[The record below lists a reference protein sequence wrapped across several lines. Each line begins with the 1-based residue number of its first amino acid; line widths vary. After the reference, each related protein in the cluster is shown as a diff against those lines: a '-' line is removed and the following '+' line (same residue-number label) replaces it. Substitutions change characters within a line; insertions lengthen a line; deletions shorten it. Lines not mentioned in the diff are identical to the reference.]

1 MRATMAP
8 YKHPSRAWPA
18 PTCKIRHVLQTDGA
32 RVGDDDSHPRNGC
45 DGMDA
50 KPLLD
55 PKNDFVFK
63 RLFADAPDLLAA
75 LINAVRSG
83 DPPVQVVEV
92 LNPRIDPAEFFGKY
106 IVLDILAEDEHGRRY
121 NIEMQVRRERAWSE
135 RSVYY
140 LARTF
145 VQPLRA
151 GGEYETLKP
160 AIGIHLLDFDLFPDP
175 SQAHWCFEMRDR
187 HQPSVTLGEELQLN
201 LIELPKA
208 DRAGLAGGALAA
220 WVEFLEHWQEEER
233 MAEIDYPPVQQALKR
248 IRRLSAD
255 EEAQHYAMMRERAV
269 HTEVTELRG
278 ALEDGLAQGLT
289 EGKRAL
295 FASLLEQRFGPLL
308 DAQRDLIRSASPSRI
323 ESWSRLLFEARSVD
337 EVLGICPQRAG

>member
-1 MRATMAP
+1 
-8 YKHPSRAWPA
+8 
-18 PTCKIRHVLQTDGA
+18 
-32 RVGDDDSHPRNGC
+32 
-45 DGMDA
+45 MDA

-75 LINAVRSG
+75 LINAVRSA

-160 AIGIHLLDFDLFPDP
+160 AIGIHLLDFELFPDP
-175 SQAHWCFEMRDR
+175 QQAHWCFEMRDR
-187 HQPSVTLGEELQLN
+187 EQPAVTLGEELQLN

-255 EEAQHYAMMRERAV
+255 EEAQHLAMMRERAV
-269 HTEVTELRG
+269 HTEVTELR
-278 ALEDGLAQGLT
+278 AAHEDGRAEGREEGLAEGLQQGLKAGQEKGLL

-295 FASLLEQRFGPLL
+295 LVSLLEQRFGPLA
-308 DAQRDLIRSASPSRI
+308 DHQREQIRSSGAEAI
-323 ESWSRLLFEARSVD
+323 EGWSRRLFDAGSTEDLL
-337 EVLGICPQRAG
+337 G

>member
-1 MRATMAP
+1 
-8 YKHPSRAWPA
+8 
-18 PTCKIRHVLQTDGA
+18 
-32 RVGDDDSHPRNGC
+32 
-45 DGMDA
+45 MDA

-75 LINAVRSG
+75 LINAVRSA

-92 LNPRIDPAEFFGKY
+92 LNPRIEPAELLGKY

-121 NIEMQVRRERAWSE
+121 NIEMQVRREKAWSA

-145 VQPLRA
+145 TQPVRS
-151 GGEYETLKP
+151 GGKYETLKS

-175 SQAHWCFEMRDR
+175 KQAHWCFEMRDR
-187 HQPSVTLGEELQLN
+187 EQPSVTLGEELQLN

-208 DRAGLAGGALAA
+208 DRTGLTGGALAA
-220 WVEFLEHWQEEER
+220 WIEFLEHWQEEER
-233 MAEIDYPPVQQALKR
+233 MAEIDYPPVQQALQR

-269 HTEVTELRG
+269 HTEVTELR
-278 ALEDGLAQGLT
+278 AAREDGLAEGLRQGL
-289 EGKRAL
+289 EQGLEKGL
-295 FASLLEQRFGPLL
+295 EKGLEQGLQEGERNILVRLLQRRFGPLG
-308 DAQRDLIRSASPSRI
+308 DAQRARIQAATSA
-323 ESWSRLLFEARSVD
+323 EMEAWSERLFDASTAAEI
-337 EVLGICPQRAG
+337 LGA

>member
-1 MRATMAP
+1 MIRIHGQDAT
-8 YKHPSRAWPA
+8 AWTPHLSS
-18 PTCKIRHVLQTDGA
+18 TRRTT
-32 RVGDDDSHPRNGC
+32 SSSN
-45 DGMDA
+45 
-50 KPLLD
+50 
-55 PKNDFVFK
+55 

-75 LINAVRSG
+75 LINAVRSE

-92 LNPRIDPAEFFGKY
+92 LNPRIEPAELLGKF

-121 NIEMQVRRERAWSE
+121 NIEMQVRREKAWSA

-145 VQPLRA
+145 TQPMRS
-151 GGEYETLKP
+151 GGQYETLKP
-160 AIGIHLLDFDLFPDP
+160 AIGIHLLDFELFPDP
-175 SQAHWCFEMRDR
+175 TQAHWCFEMRDR

-233 MAEIDYPPVQQALKR
+233 MAEIDYPPVQQALQR

-278 ALEDGLAQGLT
+278 ALEDGRAEGLL
-289 EGKRAL
+289 EGKRSIL
-295 FASLLEQRFGPLL
+295 IRLLEQRFGPM
-308 DAQRDLIRSASPSRI
+308 ST
-323 ESWSRLLFEARSVD
+323 
-337 EVLGICPQRAG
+337 PQRNRIGAADPAALEEWYQGLFDAKSVEDLMG

>member
-1 MRATMAP
+1 
-8 YKHPSRAWPA
+8 
-18 PTCKIRHVLQTDGA
+18 
-32 RVGDDDSHPRNGC
+32 
-45 DGMDA
+45 MDA

-75 LINAVRSG
+75 LINAVRSA
-83 DPPVQVVEV
+83 DPPVHVVEV
-92 LNPRIDPAEFFGKY
+92 LNPRIDPAELLGKY
-106 IVLDILAEDEHGRRY
+106 IVLDILAEDERGRRY
-121 NIEMQVRRERAWSE
+121 NIEMQVRREKAWSA

-145 VQPLRA
+145 TQPMRS
-151 GGEYETLKP
+151 GGQYETLKS

-175 SQAHWCFEMRDR
+175 TQAHWCFELRDR
-187 HQPSVTLGEELQLN
+187 EQPSVTLGEELQLN

-208 DRAGLAGGALAA
+208 DRAGLAGSALAA

-255 EEAQHYAMMRERAV
+255 EEAQHYAMMRERAI
-269 HTEVTELRG
+269 HTEASELGAVLGLVADVLAAHLGDRGRRENAESSELGSMTEVR
-278 ALEDGLAQGLT
+278 
-289 EGKRAL
+289 RAL
-295 FASLLEQRFGPLL
+295 VHLSFLMSLVQLPSQQPCSNDAGPSG
-308 DAQRDLIRSASPSRI
+308 D
-323 ESWSRLLFEARSVD
+323 
-337 EVLGICPQRAG
+337 VLGADATG